1 MPGLLDLFNSP
12 EGQLGFSLL
21 SAAAPS
27 MTPMNG
33 ASRLALANQTFQG
46 FQDNALKNKLTQAQL
61 ENYNSEVELRK
72 QQVLKAQQLQDMVSK
87 FFSGGATA
95 SAVQPQIGTAQS
107 MGGVPMFSS
116 GITTDAASSTP
127 RSQPAGLAGK
137 SIDQIAA
144 LKAAGGPDLLEAFK
158 WVKDPLKMEQ
168 GSTYVDRTT
177 GQERVMPKI
186 GEGMAM
192 GPGGVYG
199 ALPGYAQGQAS
210 IEGAKAQATE
220 EAKARLNP
228 LPLGYVDSGTGR
240 PVGGSTYDYL
250 KPKQAQPAMTPEL
263 EAFIRAD
270 AAKNG
275 IPNPVANFTGGSRFD
290 LAKPSVMQGLGQ
302 LQSAAEAKAAEAKA
316 LQPIEAGNKIND
328 AWLKTSYEPVI
339 SQGGAAN
346 DMLTNVAVA
355 RQSMRNMG
363 GTGWGTEAKA
373 TGAGILAGLGIATKN
388 AELYASNAQ
397 TFQSAAM
404 TTFGQR

>member
-1 MPGLLDLFNSP
+1 
-12 EGQLGFSLL
+12 
-21 SAAAPS
+21 
-27 MTPMNG
+27 
-33 ASRLALANQTFQG
+33 
-46 FQDNALKNKLTQAQL
+46 
-61 ENYNSEVELRK
+61 
-72 QQVLKAQQLQDMVSK
+72 
-87 FFSGGATA
+87 
-95 SAVQPQIGTAQS
+95 
-107 MGGVPMFSS
+107 
-116 GITTDAASSTP
+116 
-127 RSQPAGLAGK
+127 
-137 SIDQIAA
+137 
-144 LKAAGGPDLLEAFK
+144 
-158 WVKDPLKMEQ
+158 MEQ

-404 TTFGQR
+404 TNLWTTLNAAKGPQTEGDADRAKQTFAQLKSTPQANEYILDLAEAKAQRDAMKASFYQNALPIAKEEGDLQKVDREWSKRVPSIFSMPSMTKWAKK